1 MQQKTRVLNYS
12 QDSCCINHVVWFTGG
27 SLIIL
32 ESSYLY
38 VVIREGFW
46 VASARSKV
54 QQNNLQTRWV
64 CYASATHGVT
74 IESFS
79 VFNSRLPSPCWCLN
93 CRRSWPSLDPSA
105 WTWTQTAPWDTTE
118 GSWKRSGDGRRDL
131 CLPSCFV
138 WIFMLRGLVMVWC
151 ITCISYILFYCA
163 WPSLVL

>member
-1 MQQKTRVLNYS
+1 MLNYS
-12 QDSCCINHVVWFTGG
+12 QDSCCISHVVWFIGG
-27 SLIIL
+27 SLRIL
-32 ESSYLY
+32 DSSYLY

-46 VASARSKV
+46 IASARSKV

-64 CYASATHGVT
+64 CYASATHDVT

-131 CLPSCFV
+131 FTVMLCVNFHAYRSCY
-138 WIFMLRGLVMVWC
+138 GLMHYMYFIHLILLCV
-151 ITCISYILFYCA
+151 TISSTLD
-163 WPSLVL
+163 L